1 MELYESAVEQ
11 KQDEI
16 KNSNNED
23 NYKIATVTSFFENG
37 CPKLTF
43 AGEDQESNKKY
54 SYIYTYIPVEGD
66 IVLLMK
72 TNSTYV
78 IIGKIAYDITP
89 DTINEGYTDD
99 DIKQLAEEQIVTHKF
114 LVIAENGTVSLTG
127 TNFNTINYITNKR
140 INTDYASAGNLY
152 ADRVGFYGTAPTTQ
166 GSVAFLPTGT
176 TDISKIVTRINSF
189 ISAVKKS
196 GLIDDAGTN

>member
-11 KQDEI
+11 KQDDI

-43 AGEDQESNKKY
+43 VGEDQESNKKY
-54 SYIYTYIPVEGD
+54 SYIYTYIPVLGD

-89 DTINEGYTDD
+89 DTINEGYTDEY
-99 DIKQLAEEQIVTHKF
+99 IKQLAEEQIVTHKF
-114 LVIAENGTVSLTG
+114 LVITENGTVSLTG

-140 INTDYASAGNLY
+140 INTDYVSTGNLY

-166 GSVAFLPTGT
+166 GSVAYLPAGT